1 MLKTPDPKSVM
12 IAVTKATTIALETV
26 ILVIGKFFI
35 FGIFFMI
42 DI

>member
-12 IAVTKATTIALETV
+12 IAITKARTIALETV
-26 ILVIGKFFI
+26 ILIIDIFFMFI
-35 FGIFFMI
+35 SFFMI